1 VCLIIIVCYTENVLE
16 SLHKAIRER
25 SYSEVLQDDDHH
37 HHCIHHRFQLTTQ
50 SKIRSE
56 SLPQKAHNPKEGTQ
70 HRWELFS
77 RHITK
82 NIGTK
87 HLPPGLIKSGVD
99 RPQDTVI
106 WRNIDS
112 DNLLLVNCSD
122 EIDDDPATNQ
132 SDTESMND
140 YFQPFLRCQQ

>member
-1 VCLIIIVCYTENVLE
+1 MGTIQQTHDKE
-16 SLHKAIRER
+16 
-25 SYSEVLQDDDHH
+25 
-37 HHCIHHRFQLTTQ
+37 HRHQASAT
-50 SKIRSE
+50 R
-56 SLPQKAHNPKEGTQ
+56 
-70 HRWELFS
+70 
-77 RHITK
+77 
-82 NIGTK
+82 
-87 HLPPGLIKSGVD
+87 LIKSGDD

-140 YFQPFLRCQQ
+140 YFPTFSPVPTMTNVFPYASCM